1 MRKVADH
8 TPAGQ
13 KTEPLSG
20 KEPEALADDSTT
32 GRRLIKGIV
41 LFAFAFVFWLLIVWP
56 VAPLDGRLLWGDIAA
71 GVIVAGL
78 VALVSREI
86 VTQRFGR
93 LLEPSRYFWAVVFLF
108 VFAYYVVKANL
119 DVAYRVLHPS
129 MPIRPGI
136 VRVASKLRSASARTA
151 LANSITLTPGTLTV
165 DMTEGGA
172 FYVHWIN
179 VRTVEEEEAARQIL
193 GRFEWFIQKILE

>member
-1 MRKVADH
+1 MGEIVDRKE
-8 TPAGQ
+8 AGR
-13 KTEPLSG
+13 KA
-20 KEPEALADDSTT
+20 EALPGAGLEAPSGEITAGD
-32 GRRLIKGIV
+32 RLLKRIV
-41 LFAFAFVFWLLIVWP
+41 LFGVAFVFWLLIAWP
-56 VAPLDGRLLWGDIAA
+56 VAPMDGRLLWGDIAA
-71 GVIVAGL
+71 GLVVAGL

-93 LLEPSRYFWAVVFLF
+93 LLEPARYFWAVIYLF

-136 VRVASKLRSASARTA
+136 VRATSKLRSASARTA

-165 DMTEGGA
+165 DMTEDGT

-179 VRTVEEEEAARQIL
+179 VLTVEEEETAKQVL

>member
-1 MRKVADH
+1 MREVIDRMA
-8 TPAGQ
+8 AGH
-13 KTEPLSG
+13 KGEPLS
-20 KEPEALADDSTT
+20 ETNPETVAGEMTMAS
-32 GRRLIKGIV
+32 RLTKRLV
-41 LFAFAFVFWLLIVWP
+41 LFAFAFAFWLLIAWP
-56 VAPLDGRLLWGDIAA
+56 VAPVDGRLLWGDI
-71 GVIVAGL
+71 VAGLVVAVL

-93 LLEPSRYFWAVVFLF
+93 LFEPRRYFWAATYLI

-136 VRVASKLRSASARTA
+136 VRAATKLRSVSARTA
-151 LANSITLTPGTLTV
+151 LANSVTLTPGTLTV
-165 DMTEGGA
+165 DIAEDGT

-179 VRTVEEEEAARQIL
+179 VLTLEDEETAKQIL

>member
-1 MRKVADH
+1 MREIVDPGSTGPK
-8 TPAGQ
+8 TPALPG
-13 KTEPLSG
+13 
-20 KEPEALADDSTT
+20 EPEADPW
-32 GRRLIKGIV
+32 LIKRIV
-41 LFAFAFVFWLLIVWP
+41 LFAFVFVFWLLIVWP
-56 VAPLDGRLLWGDIAA
+56 VAPSDGRLLWGDIAA
-71 GVIVAGL
+71 GLVVAAL

-93 LLEPSRYFWAVVFLF
+93 LLEPARYFWAAVYLF

-119 DVAYRVLHPS
+119 DVAYRVLHPA

-136 VRVASKLRSASARTA
+136 VRAASKLRSASARTA

-165 DMTEGGA
+165 DITEDGT

-179 VRTVEEEEAARQIL
+179 VLTVEQEEAAKQIL
-193 GRFEWFIQKILE
+193 GRFEWFIQRILE